1 MTRPA
6 PARTLPRVPARVLAG
21 ATAVGLV
28 VWSSRVVGILALA
41 GGLLAGPRRMLGEPF
56 RASVGLPEIVGVGQV
71 VVTVVAGVGML
82 LLAAG
87 LRRRK
92 RRAWALAVVITAALT
107 AVNLARVIGP
117 AHGHAAVAAA
127 VTALLLGLLVVT
139 RRSFPARSDP
149 GGVTRAARVLV
160 QFAVAGVGVVWLFL
174 ALNPH
179 RLAPG
184 TSASAQLDQAL
195 LALVGVSGPVAF
207 AAHGVWLDDLTA
219 TVGLTFGVLA
229 VLGAGY
235 FLLRSPEPESRLE
248 PADEARL
255 RAMLARRPDPDSL
268 DYFALRRD
276 RTVAYAPSG
285 GAAVSYRVLAGVALA
300 SGDPL
305 GEQGEW
311 NAAIAAFLDRAVAH
325 AWVPAVLACSEDGA
339 TAWARAGFSVLEF
352 GDEAV
357 LDTAAFTLEGRT
369 MRGVRQ
375 TVARAERAG
384 FTVRVRRLREI
395 DPEERT
401 ELARLARSWR
411 GDAEERG
418 FSMALSRTADGT
430 DGEAVLAVAHR
441 DGVPAALLQFVP
453 WGRDGLSLDL
463 MRRDPAADGGLTEQ
477 LVVEVVRWAG
487 GHGIARVSLN
497 FAVFRGALERGQRL
511 GAGPVARLWA
521 RILHVASRWWQIE
534 SLYRFNAKFRP
545 CWVPRF
551 LLFPA
556 VRDLPRVLL
565 AMLEAEGFG
574 GRPPA
579 LLRMLRR

>member
-1 MTRPA
+1 
-6 PARTLPRVPARVLAG
+6 
-21 ATAVGLV
+21 
-28 VWSSRVVGILALA
+28 
-41 GGLLAGPRRMLGEPF
+41 
-56 RASVGLPEIVGVGQV
+56 
-71 VVTVVAGVGML
+71 
-82 LLAAG
+82 
-87 LRRRK
+87 
-92 RRAWALAVVITAALT
+92 
-107 AVNLARVIGP
+107 
-117 AHGHAAVAAA
+117 
-127 VTALLLGLLVVT
+127 
-139 RRSFPARSDP
+139 
-149 GGVTRAARVLV
+149 
-160 QFAVAGVGVVWLFL
+160 
-174 ALNPH
+174 
-179 RLAPG
+179 
-184 TSASAQLDQAL
+184 
-195 LALVGVSGPVAF
+195 
-207 AAHGVWLDDLTA
+207 
-219 TVGLTFGVLA
+219 
-229 VLGAGY
+229 
-235 FLLRSPEPESRLE
+235 
-248 PADEARL
+248 
-255 RAMLARRPDPDSL
+255 
-268 DYFALRRD
+268 
-276 RTVAYAPSG
+276 
-285 GAAVSYRVLAGVALA
+285 VSYRVLAGVALA

-305 GEQGEW
+305 GEHGEW
-311 NAAIAAFLDRAVAH
+311 GAAIGAFLDRAVAH
-325 AWVPAVLACSEDGA
+325 AWVPAVLACSEEGA

-384 FTVRVRRLREI
+384 FTVVVRRVREI
-395 DPEERT
+395 DPAERA

-411 GDAEERG
+411 VDGEERG

-430 DGEAVLAVAHR
+430 DGEAVLAVAYR

-463 MRRDPAADGGLTEQ
+463 MRRDPAADGGLTDK
-477 LVVEVVRWAG
+477 LVVDVVRWAG

-551 LLFPA
+551 LLFPS